1 MILITGMTAN
11 SLSISQEYPHCITSN
26 SRQVSVQIA
35 QEEVYS
41 FFIRIVNTMSPDE
54 VLCEFKAFF
63 IDGLDLEYSH
73 SVPEIYHLF
82 LNDKEQE
89 FRNTLK
95 RCIYIIINTWKTNR
109 KDKYIQELVNLF
121 DIKNLKV
128 KANYLPGLNTC
139 KSWLE
144 NFINSKDYQEIK
156 LFAAKHDELH
166 KGHWA
171 NRYTSYFL
179 VAQSVNEN
187 NPREQQEAAK
197 KLYRQIKDKYKF
209 ELAMYIARSQ
219 STVSSTARYKNPSV
233 LGDNALRLIKA
244 IVLRKGAF
252 SHENIANIFIK
263 QIQGQTL
270 EQFKI
275 SIEKYLFFSVDN
287 QELVKTLRQQFA
299 ETLSLWKKDYN
310 QEILTKE
317 LFLRACNRVIDYFTT
332 ENGKEP
338 SLLFVLL
345 LTQGHSLTLVIILL
359 KTILIS
365 RNSRRHLEIKIA
377 HLIRYYEKYPEE
389 ECQWVIN
396 FMEVFNITFAIYAEN
411 VEYNL
416 IKVEEDESSNPQL
429 NLDAYRV
436 FSQMKVD
443 RQK

>member
-1 MILITGMTAN
+1 MTAN
-11 SLSISQEYPHCITSN
+11 SLSISQEYPHCMTSN
-26 SRQVSVQIA
+26 SRHVNVQIA
-35 QEEVYS
+35 QEEVYT
-41 FFIRIVNTMSPDE
+41 FFIKIVNTMLPEE
-54 VLCEFKAFF
+54 VLREFKVFF
-63 IDGLDLEYSH
+63 IDGLDLQYSH
-73 SVPEIYHLF
+73 FIPGIYKIF
-82 LNDKEQE
+82 LNDKEHD

-121 DIKNLKV
+121 AIKNLKFKSNHV
-128 KANYLPGLNTC
+128 PAINIC

-187 NPREQQEAAK
+187 NPREQQEAAR

-219 STVSSTARYKNPSV
+219 SAVSSTTRYKNPSV
-233 LGDNALRLIKA
+233 LGDNVLRLIKA
-244 IVLRKGAF
+244 IVLKKGAF

-263 QIQGQTL
+263 QTQGQTL
-270 EQFKI
+270 EQFKA

-299 ETLSLWKKDYN
+299 EILSLWKKDYN
-310 QEILTKE
+310 QELITKE
-317 LFLRACNRVIDYFTT
+317 LFLRTCNRVIDCFTT
-332 ENGKEP
+332 EKGKEP
-338 SLLFVLL
+338 SFLFILL

-359 KTILIS
+359 KTILIC

-377 HLIRYYEKYPEE
+377 HLIRYYEKYPED
-389 ECQWVIN
+389 ECKWVIN
-396 FMEVFNITFAIYAEN
+396 FMEIFNITFAIYAEN

-416 IKVEEDESSNPQL
+416 IKIEEDQSSNPQL